1 MSLSPLRKQAKA
13 KIIRVGI
20 LGCGAIGSRIAKS
33 IKTQCDDQAVVT
45 ALFDINPAKA
55 QHLQKNIPYKNSV
68 KTSYP
73 KLLESCDLVVEAVNA
88 ADTYQLVRSALLA
101 KKDVLVMSVG
111 KFIEGESIF
120 KLAQKQGV
128 RLLIPSGAIAG
139 IDAIKAASLQRI
151 DRIILTTRKPIYGF
165 VDNAYIKEK
174 RVNLSK
180 IKKETILFDGNVRE
194 AVKCFPQNIN
204 VAATIALASDAKD
217 KLRIRI
223 VTSPEFKVNSH
234 EIEVAG
240 EFGRLVTK
248 TENVVCPDNPKT
260 SYLAVLSAVRTLKEY
275 FQGVK
280 IGT

>member
-1 MSLSPLRKQAKA
+1 M
-13 KIIRVGI
+13 
-20 LGCGAIGSRIAKS
+20 GCGAIGSRIAKS
-33 IKTQCDDQAVVT
+33 IKTQCGDHAI
-45 ALFDINPAKA
+45 AAGLFDINPAKA
-55 QHLQKNIPYKNSV
+55 LNLQKSISQKDIV
-68 KTSYP
+68 KKSYAD
-73 KLLESCDLVVEAVNA
+73 LLKSCDFIVEAVNA
-88 ADTYQLVRSALLA
+88 PDTHQLVRQALIA

-111 KFIEGESIF
+111 KFIEGESIL

-128 RLLIPSGAIAG
+128 RVLIPSGAIAG

-151 DRIILTTRKPIYGF
+151 DSITLTTRKPIYGF
-165 VDNAYIKEK
+165 ADNAYVQAK
-174 RVNLSK
+174 RINLSQ

-204 VAATIALASDAKD
+204 VAATIALASNSKD

-223 VTSPEFKVNSH
+223 STSPEFKVNSH
-234 EIEVAG
+234 EIEMVG
-240 EFGRLVTK
+240 EFGRLVTR

-280 IGT
+280 VGT

>member
-1 MSLSPLRKQAKA
+1 MSLFPSKPTSKSK
-13 KIIRVGI
+13 IRVGI

-33 IKTQCDDQAVVT
+33 IKTHCHDHAVVS
-45 ALFDINPAKA
+45 ALYDINPAKS
-55 QHLQKNIPYKNSV
+55 QNLQKSVPQKNVV
-68 KTSYP
+68 KDSYAG
-73 KLLESCDLVVEAVNA
+73 LLSSSDLVIEAVNA
-88 ADTYQLVRSALLA
+88 PDTHQLVRQALLA

-111 KFIEGESIF
+111 KFLEGESILT
-120 KLAQKQGV
+120 LALKQGV
-128 RLLIPSGAIAG
+128 RVLIPSGAIAG

-151 DRIILTTRKPIYGF
+151 DKVTLTTRKPIYGF
-165 VDNAYIKEK
+165 TDNAYVQERRI
-174 RVNLSK
+174 NLSQ

-204 VAATIALASDAKD
+204 VAATIALASNAKD

-223 VTSPEFKVNSH
+223 ATSPEFKVNSH
-234 EIEVAG
+234 EIEVVG

-275 FQGVK
+275 FQGIK

>member
-1 MSLSPLRKQAKA
+1 MY
-13 KIIRVGI
+13 
-20 LGCGAIGSRIAKS
+20 
-33 IKTQCDDQAVVT
+33 
-45 ALFDINPAKA
+45 DINPAKSDNL
-55 QHLQKNIPYKNSV
+55 QKFILQKNVV
-68 KTSYP
+68 KASYRE
-73 KLLESCDLVVEAVNA
+73 LLNNCDLVVEAVNA
-88 ADTYQLVRSALLA
+88 PDTHQLVRTALLA

-111 KFIEGESIF
+111 KFIEDETIF

-128 RLLIPSGAIAG
+128 KVLIPSGAIAG

-151 DRIILTTRKPIYGF
+151 DSVTLTTRKPIYGF
-165 VDNAYIKEK
+165 ADNAYVQEK
-174 RVNLSK
+174 KINLSQ
-180 IKKETILFDGNVRE
+180 IKKETVLFEGNVRE

-204 VAATIALASDAKD
+204 VAATIALASNSKD

-223 VTSPEFKVNSH
+223 STSPEFKVNSH
-234 EIEVAG
+234 EIEVVG

>member
-1 MSLSPLRKQAKA
+1 MSSSPLKSPNKS
-13 KIIRVGI
+13 IIRVGI

-33 IKTQCDDQAVVT
+33 IKTQCDKKAIVS
-45 ALFDINPAKA
+45 ALFDINPAKSEN
-55 QHLQKNIPYKNSV
+55 LSKLIPQKNIV
-68 KTSYP
+68 KLSYTE
-73 KLLESCDLVVEAVNA
+73 LLNSCDLVVEAVNA
-88 ADTYQLVRSALLA
+88 PDTYQLVRRAVLA

-111 KFIEGESIF
+111 KFIESESIF

-128 RLLIPSGAIAG
+128 KVLIPSGAIAG
-139 IDAIKAASLQRI
+139 IDAIKAACLQRI
-151 DRIILTTRKPIYGF
+151 DSITLTTRKPIYGF
-165 VDNAYIKEK
+165 VDNAYIQEK
-174 RVNLSK
+174 RINLSQ
-180 IKKETILFDGNVRE
+180 IKKETVLFDGNVRE
-194 AVKCFPQNIN
+194 AVKSFPQNIN
-204 VAATIALASDAKD
+204 VAATIALASNAKD

-223 VTSPEFKVNSH
+223 ATSPEFKVNSH
-234 EIEVAG
+234 EIELVG

>member
-1 MSLSPLRKQAKA
+1 MSSSLLKNQVRSKV
-13 KIIRVGI
+13 RVGI

-33 IKTQCDDQAVVT
+33 IKTQCDDQAIVA
-45 ALFDINPAKA
+45 ALFDINPAKSENL
-55 QHLQKNIPYKNSV
+55 QKYIVQKNIV
-68 KTSYP
+68 KKSYRE
-73 KLLESCDLVVEAVNA
+73 LLNSCDLIVEAVNA
-88 ADTYQLVRSALLA
+88 PDTYELVRTALLA
-101 KKDVLVMSVG
+101 KKDVLIMSVG

-128 RLLIPSGAIAG
+128 RILIPSGAIAG

-151 DRIILTTRKPIYGF
+151 DSITLTTRKPIYGF
-165 VDNAYIKEK
+165 ADNTYVQEK
-174 RVNLSK
+174 KINLSQ

-204 VAATIALASDAKD
+204 VAATIALASNSKD

-223 VTSPEFKVNSH
+223 STSPEFKVNSH
-234 EIEVAG
+234 EIEVVG

-260 SYLAVLSAVRTLKEY
+260 SLLAVLSAVRTLKEY

>member
-1 MSLSPLRKQAKA
+1 MSLFGSKTEGRD
-13 KIIRVGI
+13 KIRIGI

-33 IKTQCDDQAVVT
+33 IKTQCDEYAAVS
-45 ALFDINPAKA
+45 ALYDINPVKS
-55 QHLQKNIPYKNSV
+55 QNLQKYIPQKNVV
-68 KTSYP
+68 KKSYTE
-73 KLLESCDLVVEAVNA
+73 LLKSSDLVVEAVNA
-88 ADTYQLVRSALLA
+88 PDTHQLVRQALLA

-128 RLLIPSGAIAG
+128 KVIIPSGAIAG

-151 DRIILTTRKPIYGF
+151 DRVTLTTRKPIYGF
-165 VDNAYIKEK
+165 ADNAYVQQR
-174 RVNLSK
+174 RVNLSQ
-180 IKKETILFDGNVRE
+180 IKKETILFEGGVRE

-204 VAATIALASDAKD
+204 VAATIALASNSKD
-217 KLRIRI
+217 RLRIRI
-223 VTSPEFKVNSH
+223 ATSPEFKVNSH
-234 EIEVAG
+234 EIEVEG

-275 FQGVK
+275 FQGVR

>member
-1 MSLSPLRKQAKA
+1 
-13 KIIRVGI
+13 
-20 LGCGAIGSRIAKS
+20 
-33 IKTQCDDQAVVT
+33 VVA

-55 QHLQKNIPYKNSV
+55 RDLQKFIPHKNIV
-68 KTSYP
+68 KSSYQE
-73 KLLESCDLVVEAVNA
+73 LLKSSDLIVEAVNA
-88 ADTYQLVRSALLA
+88 PDTRQLVRQAILA

-128 RLLIPSGAIAG
+128 RVLIPSGAIAG
-139 IDAIKAASLQRI
+139 IDAIKAASLKSI
-151 DRIILTTRKPIYGF
+151 DRITLTTRKPTYGF
-165 VDNAYIKEK
+165 ADNAYVQHK
-174 RVNLSK
+174 RINLSQ
-180 IKKETILFDGNVRE
+180 IKKETVLFEGNVAE

-204 VAATIALASDAKD
+204 VAATLALASNSKD
-217 KLRIRI
+217 KLKIRI
-223 VTSPEFKVNSH
+223 TTSPEFKVNSH
-234 EIEVAG
+234 EIEVVG

-260 SYLAVLSAVRTLKEY
+260 SFLAVLSAVRTLKEY

>member
-1 MSLSPLRKQAKA
+1 MSSSPLNKRGKS
-13 KIIRVGI
+13 IVRVGI

-33 IKTQCDDQAVVT
+33 IKTHGGGCAAVS
-45 ALFDINPAKA
+45 ALFDINPSKA
-55 QHLQKNIPYKNSV
+55 QSLQKYIPQKNVV
-68 KTSYP
+68 KRSYRE
-73 KLLESCDLVVEAVNA
+73 LLNASDLVVEAVNA
-88 ADTYQLVRSALLA
+88 PDTRKLVEQALMA

-128 RLLIPSGAIAG
+128 RVLIPSGAIAG
-139 IDAIKAASLQRI
+139 IDAIKAAGLQRI
-151 DRIILTTRKPIYGF
+151 DRITLTTRKPVYGF
-165 VDNAYIKEK
+165 ADNAYVQEK
-174 RVNLSK
+174 RINLSQ
-180 IKKETILFDGNVRE
+180 IEKETVLFDGNVRE

-204 VAATIALASDAKD
+204 VAATIALASGAKD
-217 KLRIRI
+217 KLRVRI
-223 VTSPEFKVNSH
+223 AVSPEFKFNSH
-234 EIEVAG
+234 EIEVEG
-240 EFGRLVTK
+240 EFGRLVTR

>member
-1 MSLSPLRKQAKA
+1 MSLSPLRNLAKS
-13 KIIRVGI
+13 KIRVGI

-33 IKTQCDDQAVVT
+33 IKTQCSEYACVS
-45 ALFDINPAKA
+45 ALFDINPTKS
-55 QHLQKNIPYKNSV
+55 QNLQKHIPYKNIV
-68 KTSYP
+68 KRSYLE
-73 KLLESCDLVVEAVNA
+73 LLASSDLVVEAVNA
-88 ADTYQLVRSALLA
+88 PDTHQLVRQALLA

-111 KFIEGESIF
+111 KFIEGASIL

-128 RLLIPSGAIAG
+128 RVLIPSGAIAG

-151 DRIILTTRKPIYGF
+151 DRVTLTTRKPIYGF
-165 VDNAYIKEK
+165 ADNAYVQERRI
-174 RVNLSK
+174 NLSQ

-204 VAATIALASDAKD
+204 VAATIALASNAKD

-223 VTSPEFKVNSH
+223 ATSPEFKVNSH
-234 EIEVAG
+234 EIEVEG

-248 TENVVCPDNPKT
+248 TENGVCPDNPKT
-260 SYLAVLSAVRTLKEY
+260 SYLAVLSAIRTLKEY

>member
-1 MSLSPLRKQAKA
+1 MSLFPLKA
-13 KIIRVGI
+13 KDRSKIKVGI

-33 IKTQCDDQAVVT
+33 IKTQCSGHAVVS
-45 ALFDINPAKA
+45 ALFDINPSKSIN
-55 QHLQKNIPYKNSV
+55 LQKYIPQKNVV
-68 KTSYP
+68 KKSYQE
-73 KLLESCDLVVEAVNA
+73 LLAASELVIEAVNA
-88 ADTYQLVRSALLA
+88 PDTHQLVRQALLA

-111 KFIEGESIF
+111 KFIEGGSIF
-120 KLAQKQGV
+120 KLALKQGV
-128 RLLIPSGAIAG
+128 RVLIPSGAIAG

-151 DRIILTTRKPIYGF
+151 DSVTLTTRKPIYGF
-165 VDNAYIKEK
+165 ADNTYVQERRI
-174 RVNLSK
+174 NLSQ
-180 IKKETILFDGNVRE
+180 IKKETVLFEGNVRE

-204 VAATIALASDAKD
+204 VAATIALASNAKD

-223 VTSPEFKVNSH
+223 STSPTFKVNSH
-234 EIEVAG
+234 EIEVIG

>member
-1 MSLSPLRKQAKA
+1 MSLFPLKTQGKS
-13 KIIRVGI
+13 KVRVGI

-33 IKTQCDDQAVVT
+33 IKTQCNDHAEVA

-55 QHLQKNIPYKNSV
+55 QNLQKYIPQKNIV
-68 KTSYP
+68 KKSFQD
-73 KLLESCDLVVEAVNA
+73 LLTGSDLVVEAVNA
-88 ADTYQLVRSALLA
+88 PDTHQLVRQVIMA

-128 RLLIPSGAIAG
+128 RVLIPSGAIAG

-151 DRIILTTRKPIYGF
+151 DRITLTTRKPIYGF
-165 VDNAYIKEK
+165 ADNAYVQEK
-174 RVNLSK
+174 RINLSQ

-204 VAATIALASDAKD
+204 VAATIALASNAKD

-223 VTSPEFKVNSH
+223 STSPEFKVNSH
-234 EIEVAG
+234 EIEVTG